1 MANMSYCRH
10 ENTAN
15 DLFDV
20 WAQWEDYTEGTSV
33 YEDKGRRRI
42 IRLVEEMYDQ
52 FKWEGLYD
60 D

>member
-10 ENTAN
+10 ENTAD
-15 DLFDV
+15 DLQDV
-20 WAQWEDYTEGTSV
+20 WEQWGEYIEGTSE
-33 YEDKGRRRI
+33 YEDKARWRI
-42 IRLVEEMYDQ
+42 IRLVGEMYGQ